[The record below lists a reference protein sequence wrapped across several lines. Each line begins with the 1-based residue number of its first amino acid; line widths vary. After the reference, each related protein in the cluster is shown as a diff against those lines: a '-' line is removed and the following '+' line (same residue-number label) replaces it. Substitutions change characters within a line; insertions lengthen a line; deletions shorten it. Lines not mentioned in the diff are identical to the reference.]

1 MKKKKL
7 FSYLLLAVSLA
18 VFTACNSENDV
29 KDDILQTPTYEN
41 VSAKF
46 EITDSHSGISS
57 LELTA
62 SGNYIV
68 INKKYKSKTDRNT
81 ETGLLPNGMF
91 QTDAFATRASVYGN
105 IIYGKFTAIGEN
117 SFRLEGYGIVTIT
130 TNDNIA
136 YTLDIELED
145 GSTTSIGARK
155 EKVYDSSD
163 ATNKLSRTWEM
174 ETFGYKVQKG
184 NNKFEKAV
192 NHNNIEQLFIEYYDW
207 LIIVEGIQDE
217 KTIEKMKAQAKAIA
231 EQYNNSKPQSIIFTK
246 SGSYIVGYNNGA
258 IGISTWMWENE
269 DEGVLRYSWDTT
281 DIYNGGLVD
290 ISFTNNILNISETQ
304 TSGNT
309 SVTTMY
315 GLKEMK

>member
-1 MKKKKL
+1 MKQKKN
-7 FSYLLLAVSLA
+7 FSYLLLAISLTL
-18 VFTACNSENDV
+18 FTACNGENDETG
-29 KDDILQTPTYEN
+29 DNLLPPAYEN

-46 EITDSHSGISS
+46 EITESNSGISS

-130 TNDNIA
+130 TNDNIS

-174 ETFGYKVQKG
+174 ETFGYKARIG
-184 NNKFEKAV
+184 NNEFEKTV
-192 NHNNIEQLFIEYYDW
+192 NLNNIEQLFVEYYDW
-207 LIIVEGIQDE
+207 LIVAEGIQDE
-217 KTIEKMKAQAKAIA
+217 ATINRMKAQAKAMA
-231 EQYNNSKPQSIIFTK
+231 EQFNSSKPQSIIFTK
-246 SGSYIVGYNNGA
+246 SGSYIVSYNNGA

-269 DEGVLRYSWDTT
+269 NEGTLRYSWDVTN
-281 DIYNGGLVD
+281 INNGGLVD

-309 SVTTMY
+309 SLTTMY

>member
-1 MKKKKL
+1 MKQKKI
-7 FSYLLLAVSLA
+7 FSYLLLAISLTL
-18 VFTACNSENDV
+18 FTACNGENDV

-46 EITDSHSGISS
+46 EITDSHSDISS

-81 ETGLLPNGMF
+81 EIGLLPNGML
-91 QTDAFATRASVYGN
+91 QADAFATRASVYGN

-231 EQYNNSKPQSIIFTK
+231 EQYNNSKPQSVIFTK

>member
-1 MKKKKL
+1 M
-7 FSYLLLAVSLA
+7 
-18 VFTACNSENDV
+18 
-29 KDDILQTPTYEN
+29 
-41 VSAKF
+41 
-46 EITDSHSGISS
+46 
-57 LELTA
+57 
-62 SGNYIV
+62 V
-68 INKKYKSKTDRNT
+68 I
-81 ETGLLPNGMF
+81 
-91 QTDAFATRASVYGN
+91 
-105 IIYGKFTAIGEN
+105 
-117 SFRLEGYGIVTIT
+117 
-130 TNDNIA
+130 
-136 YTLDIELED
+136 
-145 GSTTSIGARK
+145 
-155 EKVYDSSD
+155 
-163 ATNKLSRTWEM
+163 
-174 ETFGYKVQKG
+174 
-184 NNKFEKAV
+184 
-192 NHNNIEQLFIEYYDW
+192 
-207 LIIVEGIQDE
+207 

>member
-1 MKKKKL
+1 M
-7 FSYLLLAVSLA
+7 
-18 VFTACNSENDV
+18 
-29 KDDILQTPTYEN
+29 
-41 VSAKF
+41 
-46 EITDSHSGISS
+46 H
-57 LELTA
+57 
-62 SGNYIV
+62 
-68 INKKYKSKTDRNT
+68 
-81 ETGLLPNGMF
+81 
-91 QTDAFATRASVYGN
+91 
-105 IIYGKFTAIGEN
+105 
-117 SFRLEGYGIVTIT
+117 
-130 TNDNIA
+130 
-136 YTLDIELED
+136 
-145 GSTTSIGARK
+145 
-155 EKVYDSSD
+155 DSSD
-163 ATNKLSRTWEM
+163 ATNKLCRTWEM

-231 EQYNNSKPQSIIFTK
+231 EQYNNSKPQSVIFTK

>member
-1 MKKKKL
+1 MKQKKI
-7 FSYLLLAVSLA
+7 FSYLLLAISLTL
-18 VFTACNSENDV
+18 FTACNGENDE

-57 LELTA
+57 LELTS

>member
-1 MKKKKL
+1 MKQKKI
-7 FSYLLLAVSLA
+7 FSYLLLAISLTL
-18 VFTACNSENDV
+18 FTACNSENDE

-91 QTDAFATRASVYGN
+91 QADAFATRASVYGN

-184 NNKFEKAV
+184 NNKFEKVV

-231 EQYNNSKPQSIIFTK
+231 EQYNNSKPQSVIFTK

-309 SVTTMY
+309 SITTMY